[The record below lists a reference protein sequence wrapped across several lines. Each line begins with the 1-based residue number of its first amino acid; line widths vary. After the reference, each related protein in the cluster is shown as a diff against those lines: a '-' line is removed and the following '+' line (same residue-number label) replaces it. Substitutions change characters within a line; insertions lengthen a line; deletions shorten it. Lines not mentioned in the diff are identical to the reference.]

1 MKHRLTLALLLL
13 GAAQAAPVWPGSGSG
28 GERVS
33 PEARRAVE
41 SFCEG
46 DFHALQARE
55 SLATRGPA
63 GRKAH
68 AQDAGWPQIDW
79 TWDPLTVVV
88 AYRIRDVVTHD
99 STGSATVEYDE
110 LARSPG
116 RRRFVGLPRR
126 ASALKLNLRKSGE
139 AWRVFDP
146 PEPRVSQ
153 HALVAIYAAGLA
165 ARNESWFRRASEEQ
179 VNAYQSEVA
188 ALRFLKSLK

>member
-1 MKHRLTLALLLL
+1 MTHRRMLALLLL
-13 GAAQAAPVWPGSGSG
+13 GASAAAWSRPESGFT
-28 GERVS
+28 GERAS

-46 DFHALQARE
+46 DFHALP
-55 SLATRGPA
+55 TRDSRAAHGP
-63 GRKAH
+63 GRKAQG
-68 AQDAGWPQIDW
+68 QDPGSPQVDW

-88 AYRIRDVVTHD
+88 AYRIRDVVTRD

-139 AWRVFDP
+139 AWHVYDP

-165 ARNESWFRRASEEQ
+165 ARDESWFRRASVEQ

>member
-1 MKHRLTLALLLL
+1 MRHRLTLALLLI
-13 GAAQAAPVWPGSGSG
+13 GATPAASDWPGSGFANGRASA
-28 GERVS
+28 
-33 PEARRAVE
+33 EARRAVE

-46 DFHALQARE
+46 DFQALP
-55 SLATRGPA
+55 TRDSRVAHSP

-68 AQDAGWPQIDW
+68 ARDTGSPQVDW

-126 ASALKLNLRKSGE
+126 ASALKLNLRKRGE
-139 AWRVFDP
+139 AWHVFNP

-165 ARNESWFRRASEEQ
+165 ARDEGWFRRASVEQ

-188 ALRFLKSLK
+188 ALRFLKGLK